1 MSSIEKD
8 GKEKSVQRKDMK
20 ERAVFEMIYENDV
33 VRDVQIAYIGGGSRG
48 WARTFMTDLAM
59 EPRMGGTIRLYDIDT
74 EAAKAN
80 ETIGNHLSRRK
91 EAVGKWA

>member
-48 WARTFMTDLAM
+48 WART
-59 EPRMGGTIRLYDIDT
+59 
-74 EAAKAN
+74 
-80 ETIGNHLSRRK
+80 
-91 EAVGKWA
+91 

>member
-33 VRDVQIAYIGGGSRG
+33 VRDVQIAYIGGCLLYTSRC
-48 WARTFMTDLAM
+48 
-59 EPRMGGTIRLYDIDT
+59 
-74 EAAKAN
+74 
-80 ETIGNHLSRRK
+80 
-91 EAVGKWA
+91 V

>member
-48 WARTFMTDLAM
+48 WARTFMTDLA
-59 EPRMGGTIRLYDIDT
+59 EDG
-74 EAAKAN
+74 
-80 ETIGNHLSRRK
+80 GNHT
-91 EAVGKWA
+91 AVRY

>member
-48 WARTFMTDLAM
+48 WARTF
-59 EPRMGGTIRLYDIDT
+59 YDRPGHGAEDG
-74 EAAKAN
+74 
-80 ETIGNHLSRRK
+80 GNHT
-91 EAVGKWA
+91 AVRY